1 MSIVKSACYFKFS
14 IVSFLCLAMIP
25 FANVS
30 AQSGALEEIVVT
42 ARKREENLQ
51 DLGLSISALSQTDI
65 ERTFARDSRDLAFMA
80 PNLILD
86 DTSQGP
92 GGNAAI
98 YIRGV
103 GVADVEKNF
112 DPAVGVTVDGLF
124 IGANSGAIFRSI
136 DLQRVEVLRGPQG
149 TLYGRNTIGG
159 TINVER
165 TKPTGEFGGKL
176 RAGYGA
182 YDNLYFDGIVNFGVT
197 DNLAVKLSGA
207 KHDQSEGYFTNT
219 NDGDDNGRVDYE
231 SYGANLLFTP
241 MDGLEFE
248 YTYQNE
254 DTDQDTPPLLNVGQ
268 SDTLFCT
275 AFNFC
280 APDVNTPT
288 SGDRFDVN
296 TLGFLPATASPT
308 LAALAVSSPADL
320 TPVRLQATFDTE
332 THIVEGHWDI
342 NDSYTVDYIF
352 GHFETQ
358 ETIVSNWTAEP
369 TMLFGTDRPAEY
381 EQQSH
386 ELRLTYNAG
395 GKLNFVLGGYLW
407 DSEYDIR
414 LRSWI
419 TFVVPGAVLDIPQTT
434 HQETDSMA
442 VFFEG
447 DYAITDSWSITLG
460 GRYTKDEKLSL
471 QSGNTVGRGS
481 EKWDE
486 FTPKV
491 GLRYQM
497 TDDLM
502 FYTTYTKGFRTGG
515 FNGRVDTVETAEI
528 PYDPEFVENY
538 EVGFKSEWPELGL
551 RLNGAFFY
559 MDYKDKQEEIGLPSS
574 GATGQRITVFNA
586 ASATMKGVELEAQWL
601 VSEGLVVRGN
611 LGYLDTGYDEF
622 TFTGPSGPV
631 DLSDSE
637 FRRAPDW
644 SGSLDATYEWEVGG
658 GEAWVRGAYHFID
671 SHFTEQS
678 NRPELTN
685 GGSHIVDLS
694 VNYAMNNGVTVSLYG
709 RNLTDEDTYAH
720 SLNVSGL
727 WAYAIP
733 RPPRTW
739 GLEVVYNF
747 GK

>member
-1 MSIVKSACYFKFS
+1 MNKAIFRFPVGLSLLAALTTIFPVSIV
-14 IVSFLCLAMIP
+14 LAE
-25 FANVS
+25 
-30 AQSGALEEIVVT
+30 SGALEEIVVT

-51 DLGLSISALSQTDI
+51 DLGLSVSALSQTEI

-80 PNLILD
+80 PNLIID

-92 GGNAAI
+92 GGNAAL
-98 YIRGV
+98 YIRGI

-112 DPAVGVTVDGLF
+112 DPAVGVTIDGLF
-124 IGANSGAIFRSI
+124 IGANSGAIFKSI

-165 TKPTGEFGGKL
+165 TRPTGEFGGKL

-197 DNLAVKLSGA
+197 DKLAVKLSGA
-207 KHDQSEGYFTNT
+207 KHDQNEGYFTNT
-219 NDGDDNGRVDYE
+219 NDGDDNGRVDYV
-231 SYGANLLFTP
+231 SYGANVLFTP

-288 SGDRFDVN
+288 SGDRFKVN
-296 TLGFLPATASPT
+296 TLGFLPATASQS
-308 LAALAVSSPADL
+308 LDAIAVSSPNDL

-332 THIVEGHWDI
+332 THIVEAHWNI
-342 NDSYTVDYIF
+342 NDSYTLDYIF

-369 TMLFGTDRPAEY
+369 LMLFGTDRPAEY
-381 EQQSH
+381 QQQSH

-434 HQETDSMA
+434 HQETDSTA

-447 DYAITDSWSITLG
+447 DYAITDSLTITLG
-460 GRYTKDEKLSL
+460 GRYTKDEKLSR
-471 QSGNTVGRGS
+471 QSGNIVGLGA
-481 EKWDE
+481 EEWEE

-502 FYTTYTKGFRTGG
+502 FYTTYTKGYRSGG
-515 FNGRVDTVETAEI
+515 FNGRVDSVETAEI

-538 EVGFKSEWPELGL
+538 EVGFKSEWPNQRL

-559 MDYKDKQEEIGLPSS
+559 MDYKDKQEEIGLPST

-601 VSEGLVVRGN
+601 PTEGLTVSGN

-622 TFTGPSGPV
+622 SFFDGFV
-631 DLSDSE
+631 DQDLSDSE
-637 FRRAPDW
+637 FRRAPNW
-644 SGSLDATYEWEVGG
+644 TGSLDATYEWEVGPG
-658 GEAWVRGAYHFID
+658 QAWVRGAYHFID

-678 NRPELTN
+678 NRPELAN
-685 GGSHIVDLS
+685 DASHIVDLS
-694 VNYAMNNGVTVSLYG
+694 VNYAMNNGVTLSVYG
-709 RNLTDEDTYAH
+709 RNLTNEDTYAH
-720 SLNVSGL
+720 GLNVSGL

-739 GLEVVYNF
+739 GVEVAYNF